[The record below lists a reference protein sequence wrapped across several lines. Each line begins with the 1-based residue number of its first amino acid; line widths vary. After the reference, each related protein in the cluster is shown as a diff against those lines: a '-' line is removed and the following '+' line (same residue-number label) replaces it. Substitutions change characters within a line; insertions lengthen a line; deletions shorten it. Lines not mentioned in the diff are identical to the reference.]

1 MTADPV
7 DRRLL
12 RRGVEEVVLVG
23 QREMGQILEGRLEK
37 LVALLEQVRHHEH
50 LDGINAERRERGAVR
65 PPPMPTGAGG
75 DRG

>member
-1 MTADPV
+1 MTAETV

-23 QREMGQILEGRLEK
+23 QREMGQIGEGRLEK
-37 LVALLEQVRHHEH
+37 LVTLLEQVGHHEH

-65 PPPMPTGAGG
+65 PPPMPTGAGSDG
-75 DRG
+75 R